1 MQDEPEHDCAID
13 HIDDK
18 DDPLET
24 KFEAIRATI
33 VIELDLDFE
42 IHRVHRD
49 DECKRNEYHYL
60 RGHA

>member
-18 DDPLET
+18 DDPLEA

-49 DECKRNEYHYL
+49 DEGERSKNHCF